1 VELALYEARV
11 VHAKSRDIALEDEL
25 WDQADRNYRLLR
37 GMCLLEHANKREHHS
52 GSTDPPILDGLS
64 FPRAA
69 GPPFRTCVSVPPAP
83 PPTPCGEGM
92 DDQDMFIDCAGPED
106 GDP

>member
-1 VELALYEARV
+1 
-11 VHAKSRDIALEDEL
+11 
-25 WDQADRNYRLLR
+25 
-37 GMCLLEHANKREHHS
+37 MCLLEHANRRERHS

-69 GPPFRTCVSVPPAP
+69 GPPFRTCESVPPAP

-92 DDQDMFIDCAGPED
+92 DDQDMFIDYAGPED